1 VRIAAPRLAY
11 RGLAENGGTGLALQ
25 TVMRR
30 LRSRRVTNSIRFVL
44 DECLP
49 PIVRENRGLNALIA
63 KLWFGGKID
72 LDFKEKAFTLPASE
86 FAAAY
91 ARLPATARRF
101 RDSDTTSEQARAI
114 VAATVGPRVLEVG
127 CGNGMVTQLLVER
140 GFDVTAS
147 DIGEDGLV
155 ATRRRAGRR
164 GSVQV
169 VSAALPALPFSDRE
183 FDSVVCAHTLEH
195 IPRVWQAAAELTR
208 VARRRLL
215 VVVPRQRYYRYTT
228 DYHLHFFQSAAPLV
242 AMIGLDQSTV
252 RLVDGDW
259 FYVGDRREGDFAAAR
274 G

>member
-1 VRIAAPRLAY
+1 
-11 RGLAENGGTGLALQ
+11 
-25 TVMRR
+25 M
-30 LRSRRVTNSIRFVL
+30 L
-44 DECLP
+44 DDLLP
-49 PIVRENRGLNALIA
+49 PIIRENRGLNALIA

-91 ARLPATARRF
+91 ATLPATARQF

-114 VAATVGPRVLEVG
+114 VDAAVGPRVLEVG
-127 CGNGMVTQLLVER
+127 CGNGMVTQLLAER
-140 GFDVTAS
+140 GFHVTAS
-147 DIGEDGLV
+147 DIGEEGLV
-155 ATRRRAGRR
+155 ATRGRV
-164 GSVQV
+164 GSHGAVHV
-169 VSAALPALPFSDRE
+169 VSAALPTLPFADRE

-195 IPRVWQAAAELTR
+195 IPRVWEAAAELAR

-242 AMIGLDQSTV
+242 AMIGLDQSSV

-259 FYVGDRREGDFAAAR
+259 FYVGVRREEDTVR
-274 G
+274 PPSRM